1 MLPRRFLV
9 LLIPLHISNVSSIY
23 TFDIFPGPNGPTI
36 KKNEESNAFRGKLVF
51 IPLHSSL
58 LGQCRI
64 PTAWWVRP
72 VPRERR
78 IADSRYC
85 GCTVSFWRFVLTVIE
100 GQYEAWSHESRV
112 DARAVLAMNSG
123 CCILRHHTLLCY
135 VISLFEFGLW

>member
-1 MLPRRFLV
+1 MVNVAEFQFFRSFGLWTATSASPSQSVSSCLISREQPRTV
-9 LLIPLHISNVSSIY
+9 LSRNVPSIY

-78 IADSRYC
+78 IADSWYC
-85 GCTVSFWRFVLTVIE
+85 GCTVPFCRSVLTAIE
-100 GQYEAWSHESRV
+100 GRYEA
-112 DARAVLAMNSG
+112 
-123 CCILRHHTLLCY
+123 
-135 VISLFEFGLW
+135 